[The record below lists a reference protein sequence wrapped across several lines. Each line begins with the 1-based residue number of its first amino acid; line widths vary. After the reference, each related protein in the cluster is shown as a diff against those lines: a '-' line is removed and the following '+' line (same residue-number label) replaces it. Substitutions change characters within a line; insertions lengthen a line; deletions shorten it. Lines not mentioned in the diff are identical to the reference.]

1 MSVYEVLESFN
12 FPKGILPANAKGYVL
27 HPNGSFQAF
36 LDGVC
41 NMKVEGLGYQIR
53 YEKKIMGNISAGSLR
68 NLKGVRVKVSFLWL
82 PVSAV
87 KVSDGKLTF
96 YVGPFSLTFDAS
108 SFDEIP
114 ECE

>member
-41 NMKVEGLGYQIR
+41 NMKVEGLGYQISKSER
-53 YEKKIMGNISAGSLR
+53 WEVDILCWTLLSYL
-68 NLKGVRVKVSFLWL
+68 
-82 PVSAV
+82 
-87 KVSDGKLTF
+87 
-96 YVGPFSLTFDAS
+96 
-108 SFDEIP
+108 
-114 ECE
+114 